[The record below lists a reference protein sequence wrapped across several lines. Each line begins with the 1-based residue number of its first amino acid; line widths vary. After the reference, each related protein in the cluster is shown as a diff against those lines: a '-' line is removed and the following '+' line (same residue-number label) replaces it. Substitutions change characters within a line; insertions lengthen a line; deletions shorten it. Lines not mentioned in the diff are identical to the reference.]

1 MALII
6 FYFISI
12 IKIFLSFH
20 TFNVSFQI
28 YFYLF
33 NFSTSSNHYQNLFF
47 NSILI
52 SQLSQTSFKNKI
64 IKPQQK
70 SERSTTHDFNRGSP
84 TTLPRLIPLTLYFL
98 SRRRPLEF
106 SSKKSQFPPRISQN
120 LLKNPK
126 NQYKFNYLST
136 FRFL

>member
-6 FYFISI
+6 FILYLLSKSFYLFI
-12 IKIFLSFH
+12 L
-20 TFNVSFQI
+20 FNVYFQI

-52 SQLSQTSFKNKI
+52 PQLSQTSFKNKN

-70 SERSTTHDFNRGSP
+70 SERSTTHDHNRGSP
-84 TTLPRLIPLTLYFL
+84 TALPRLIPLTLYFL

-120 LLKNPK
+120 SLKNPK

>member
-6 FYFISI
+6 FILYLLSKSFYPFILLKYLFKFIFIFLISQLVLII
-12 IKIFLSFH
+12 IKIF
-20 TFNVSFQI
+20 
-28 YFYLF
+28 
-33 NFSTSSNHYQNLFF
+33 FF

-52 SQLSQTSFKNKI
+52 SQLSQTFFKNKI

-70 SERSTTHDFNRGSP
+70 SERSTTHDLNRGSS

-98 SRRRPLEF
+98 SRRRPLKF